1 MKKKITVPEIRA
13 SKGGDKVITMVT
25 SYDYTNAKLVD
36 ESNVEMILV
45 GDSLG
50 MTMLGYKGTVGVTL
64 DDMIYHASH
73 VVKGAPNTFVI
84 GDMPFGSYNVSLEE
98 AVRNANRLF
107 MESGCDCI
115 KLEGGSDMAPV
126 IKAIVKAG
134 IPVCAHIGLT
144 PQSAAMMGGFK
155 VQGKSSAAA
164 DALVETAKAVEA
176 AGAFLINLEGMPV
189 GVAKKITETL
199 TIPTMGI
206 GAGKYCD
213 SQDLVWPDIM
223 GINDWVPKFAKKY
236 CDLRTYIVD
245 GLNQFADDVNSGA
258 FPTKE
263 YSYNTVVEGYE
274 VPEEE

>member
-25 SYDYTNAKLVD
+25 CYDYTNAKLVD

-84 GDMPFGSYNVSLEE
+84 GDMPFGTYNVSIED
-98 AVRNANRLF
+98 AVKNANKLF

-115 KLEGGSDMAPV
+115 KLEGGSDVAPV

-155 VQGKSSAAA
+155 VQGKSLQAAQELLDSAR
-164 DALVETAKAVEA
+164 AVEE
-176 AGAFLINLEGMPV
+176 AGAFMVVLEGIPKMLADV
-189 GVAKKITETL
+189 ITQKIN
-199 TIPTMGI
+199 IPTMGI
-206 GAGKYCD
+206 GAGAGCD
-213 SQDLVWPDIM
+213 MQVLVAQDMLGM
-223 GINDWVPKFAKKY
+223 NEWVPKFAKK
-236 CDLRTYIVD
+236 
-245 GLNQFADDVNSGA
+245 FADLHKIIIDAYNEFAKESNERT
-258 FPTKE
+258 FPDEATQ
-263 YSYNTVVEGYE
+263 YNAKIEGIE
-274 VPEEE
+274 NLK